1 MKKHTFLVFHREYR
15 QFLEQLGTLGVLH
28 VIERGEAGQD
38 EAGRDEA
45 GRDEAGRD
53 DQLDDQL
60 DEKEARLAR
69 IQDVLELLRTAE
81 KEFDEVS
88 RVHPRAVDADDII
101 REVELLE
108 ENIDLL
114 KHQIEEIRKEK
125 EKFEPWGNYDPRVIR
140 SLEQSGYRPW
150 LLKCPARQYDPAW
163 EERDDLYVISKDG
176 GQVYMLLLA
185 KPEEEP
191 GIEAEYHRPPDRSLE
206 EITRELETLEKQ
218 KAALW
223 EKLAGMARTVPKLLQ
238 GTIRQLE
245 SEISLMQVYQE
256 TRKASGDALMILE
269 GWVPEKSEK
278 QVAQLAEEMHAVN
291 LVTSPEEGEQPPVEL
306 RNGRFSRLFEPISKL
321 FDLPAYGEMDLTP
334 YFAPFFMLFFGFC
347 LGDAGYGVFFILFA
361 TILKLRVKKEL
372 KPILSLTQYLGVATI
387 LFGLLSGTFFGVNLI
402 DSGYT
407 LTASSMEKIQAEE
420 LPAGLIADLR
430 SVEGTYYSSREDFS
444 AAVGTA
450 IGDEA
455 MQQYNTTILKS
466 AEAGIPLVSKF
477 RHLMQ
482 DSLSMF
488 YLALLIGGVQIVF
501 GIFIKIFNITRQKG
515 FKYALSTLGWFVL
528 ILALVANAAGLLPGP
543 AGKYS
548 FYGLL
553 GVSGILIFF
562 LNNPGKNIFAQ
573 FGAGIWD
580 SYGMVTG
587 IFGDLLSYIRLFA
600 LGISSAIL
608 GFVFNDISLQ
618 LLNIPYVGWLFF
630 LVLLLAGHS
639 INLFLATLG
648 GFIHPMRLTF
658 VEFYKNAGFQGG
670 GKKYHPFTMHNSYNQ

>member
-1 MKKHTFLVFHREYR
+1 MITPMKKHTFLVFHREYLE
-15 QFLEQLGTLGVLH
+15 FLEQLGTLGVLH
-28 VIERGEAGQD
+28 VIERGEAD
-38 EAGRDEA
+38 R
-45 GRDEAGRD
+45 
-53 DQLDDQL
+53 DDQL

-69 IQDVLELLRTAE
+69 IQDVLDLLQTAE
-81 KEFDEVS
+81 KELGEVP
-88 RVHPRAVDADDII
+88 RVHPKAVEADEIV
-101 REVELLE
+101 REIEQVEE
-108 ENIDLL
+108 QIDLL

-125 EKFEPWGNYDPRVIR
+125 EKYEPWGNYDPGQIR
-140 SLEQSGYRPW
+140 SLEQSGYVPW
-150 LLKCPARQYDPAW
+150 LLKTSARQYDPAW
-163 EERDDLYVISKDG
+163 EDRDDLYLISKEG
-176 GQVYMLLLA
+176 GYMYMLLIA
-185 KPEEEP
+185 KPGEEP
-191 GIEAEYHRPPDRSLE
+191 GIEAEYHRPPDQSLK
-206 EITRELETLEKQ
+206 EITDELQAREQEKD
-218 KAALW
+218 ALK
-223 EKLAGMARTVPKLLQ
+223 ERVAGMARTVPRLLE

-245 SEISLMQVYQE
+245 SEISLMEVYHD
-256 TRKASGDALMILE
+256 TRKASEDSLMILE
-269 GWVPEKSEK
+269 GWVPEKAEK

-291 LVTSPEEGEQPPVEL
+291 LVTAPEEGEQPPVEL

-321 FDLPAYGEMDLTP
+321 FDLPSYGEMDLTP

-361 TILKLRVKKEL
+361 TILKFRVKKEL
-372 KPILSLTQYLGVATI
+372 KPMLSLTQYLGVATI
-387 LFGLLSGTFFGVNLI
+387 LFGLLSGTFFGINLI

-407 LTASSMEKIQAEE
+407 LTANSIEKIQAEE
-420 LPAGLIADLR
+420 ISAGLVADLR
-430 SVEGTYYSSREDFS
+430 TVEGTYYSSREEFT
-444 AAVGTA
+444 AAVGSA

-466 AEAGIPLVSKF
+466 AEAGIPLVGKF

-501 GIFIKIFNITRQKG
+501 GIFIKIFNITRQRG
-515 FKYALSTLGWFVL
+515 FKYALSTLGWFIL
-528 ILALVANAAGLLPGP
+528 ILALVMNATSLLPGQ
-543 AGKYS
+543 AGRYL

-618 LLNIPYVGWLFF
+618 LLNIPYIGWLFF
-630 LVLLLAGHS
+630 LILLLVGHS

-670 GKKYHPFTMHNSYNQ
+670 GKKYHPFTIHN

>member
-1 MKKHTFLVFHREYR
+1 MITPMKKHTFLVFHREYME
-15 QFLEQLGTLGVLH
+15 FLEQLGSLGVLH
-28 VIERGEAGQD
+28 VIERGEADQD
-38 EAGRDEA
+38 DK
-45 GRDEAGRD
+45 
-53 DQLDDQL
+53 LDH
-60 DEKEARLAR
+60 KEARLAR
-69 IQDVLELLRTAE
+69 IQDVLDLLQTIE
-81 KEFDEVS
+81 KEFDKVP
-88 RVHPRAVDADDII
+88 RVHPKALEADDMV
-101 REVELLE
+101 REVEQVE

-125 EKFEPWGNYDPRVIR
+125 EKFEPWGDYDPDVIR
-140 SLEQSGYRPW
+140 SLEESGYVPW
-150 LLKCPARQYDPAW
+150 LLKCSARQFNPAW
-163 EERDDLYVISKDG
+163 EEREDLYLISKEG
-176 GQVYMLLLA
+176 GYMHLLLLA
-185 KPEEEP
+185 KPGEEP
-191 GIEAEYHRPPDRSLE
+191 GMEAEYHRPPDRSLK
-206 EITRELETLEKQ
+206 EIVRELESLESQ
-218 KAALW
+218 KDALR
-223 EKLAGMARTVPKLLQ
+223 EKLAGMARTVPKLLDEP
-238 GTIRQLE
+238 IKQLE
-245 SEISLMQVYQE
+245 SEISLMQVYHE

-278 QVAQLAEEMHAVN
+278 QVSQLAEEMHAVN
-291 LVTSPEEGEQPPVEL
+291 LVTAPEEGEHPPVEL
-306 RNGRFSRLFEPISKL
+306 RNGRFSKLFEPISKL

-361 TILKLRVKKEL
+361 TILKFRVKKEL

-407 LTASSMEKIQAEE
+407 LTASSIEQIQGEE
-420 LPAGLIADLR
+420 MPAGLVAELR
-430 SVEGTYYSSREDFS
+430 TLEGEYYGSREDFS
-444 AAVGTA
+444 AAVGSA
-450 IGDEA
+450 IGEDA
-455 MQQYNTTILKS
+455 MQQYDVTILKS

-477 RHLMQ
+477 RHLIQ

-488 YLALLIGGVQIVF
+488 YLALLIGGVQIIF

-515 FKYALSTLGWFVL
+515 FKYALSTLGWFIL
-528 ILALVANAAGLLPGP
+528 ILTLILNATLLGENAGR
-543 AGKYS
+543 YV

-553 GVSGILIFF
+553 GGSGILIFF

-670 GKKYHPFTMHNSYNQ
+670 GKKYQPFSIHN

>member
-1 MKKHTFLVFHREYR
+1 MITPMKKHTFLVFHREYME
-15 QFLEQLGTLGVLH
+15 FLEQLGSLGVLH
-28 VIERGEAGQD
+28 VIERGEA
-38 EAGRDEA
+38 E
-45 GRDEAGRD
+45 RD
-53 DQLDDQL
+53 DRL

-69 IQDVLELLRTAE
+69 IHDILDLLQTIE
-81 KEFDEVS
+81 KEFDQAA
-88 RVHPRAVDADDII
+88 RVHPRSVEADDMI
-101 REVELLE
+101 REVEQLE
-108 ENIDLL
+108 EKIDLL
-114 KHQIEEIRKEK
+114 NHQIEEIRKEK
-125 EKFEPWGNYDPRVIR
+125 EKFEPWGNYDPGVIR
-140 SLEQSGYRPW
+140 SLEQSGYIPW
-150 LLKCPARQYDPAW
+150 LLKCSARQYDPAW
-163 EERDDLYVISKDG
+163 EKRDDLYLISKEG
-176 GQVYMLLLA
+176 GHVYLLLLA
-185 KPEEEP
+185 KPGDEP

-206 EITRELETLEKQ
+206 QIVRELESTEGQ
-218 KAALW
+218 KDALR
-223 EKLAGMARTVPKLLQ
+223 EKLAGMARTVPKLLD

-245 SEISLMQVYQE
+245 SEISLMEVYHE

-269 GWVPEKSEK
+269 GWVPAKSEK
-278 QVAQLAEEMHAVN
+278 QVSQLAEEMHAVN

-306 RNGRFSRLFEPISKL
+306 RNGRFSKLFEPISKL

-361 TILKLRVKKEL
+361 TILKFRVKKEL

-407 LTASSMEKIQAEE
+407 LTASSIEKIQAEE
-420 LPAGLIADLR
+420 MPAGLIADLR
-430 SVEGTYYSSREDFS
+430 TLEGEYYKSREDFS
-444 AAVGTA
+444 AAVGSA
-450 IGDEA
+450 IGEES
-455 MQQYNTTILKS
+455 MQQYNVSILKS
-466 AEAGIPLVSKF
+466 AEAGIPLVSRF

-488 YLALLIGGVQIVF
+488 YLALLIGGVQIIF
-501 GIFIKIFNITRQKG
+501 GIFIKIFNITRQRG
-515 FKYALSTLGWFVL
+515 FKYALSTLGWFIL
-528 ILALVANAAGLLPGP
+528 ILALILNATLLRENEGS
-543 AGKYS
+543 YV

-553 GVSGILIFF
+553 GVSGVLIFF
-562 LNNPGKNIFAQ
+562 LNNPGKNIFLQ

-618 LLNIPYVGWLFF
+618 LLNIPYVGWFFF

-670 GKKYHPFTMHNSYNQ
+670 GKKYQPFSIHS

>member
-1 MKKHTFLVFHREYR
+1 
-15 QFLEQLGTLGVLH
+15 
-28 VIERGEAGQD
+28 
-38 EAGRDEA
+38 
-45 GRDEAGRD
+45 
-53 DQLDDQL
+53 
-60 DEKEARLAR
+60 
-69 IQDVLELLRTAE
+69 
-81 KEFDEVS
+81 
-88 RVHPRAVDADDII
+88 
-101 REVELLE
+101 
-108 ENIDLL
+108 
-114 KHQIEEIRKEK
+114 
-125 EKFEPWGNYDPRVIR
+125 
-140 SLEQSGYRPW
+140 
-150 LLKCPARQYDPAW
+150 
-163 EERDDLYVISKDG
+163 
-176 GQVYMLLLA
+176 MLLLA
-185 KPEEEP
+185 KPGEEP
-191 GIEAEYHRPPDRSLE
+191 GMEAEYHRPPDRSLK
-206 EITRELETLEKQ
+206 EIARELESMEGQ
-218 KAALW
+218 RDALR
-223 EKLAGMARTVPKLLQ
+223 EKLAGMAKTVPKLLD

-245 SEISLMQVYQE
+245 SEISLMEVYQE

-269 GWVPEKSEK
+269 GWVPAKSEK
-278 QVAQLAEEMHAVN
+278 QVSQLAEEMHALN
-291 LVTSPEEGEQPPVEL
+291 LVTPPEDGEQPPVEL
-306 RNGRFSRLFEPISKL
+306 RNGRFSKLFEPIAKL

-361 TILKLRVKKEL
+361 TILKFRVKKEL

-407 LTASSMEKIQAEE
+407 LTASSLEMIQEEE
-420 LPAGLIADLR
+420 LPAGLMADLR
-430 SVEGTYYSSREDFS
+430 SLEGEYFKSREDFS
-444 AAVGTA
+444 AAVGSA
-450 IGDEA
+450 IGGQA
-455 MQQYNTTILKS
+455 MQQYEGTILKS
-466 AEAGIPLVSKF
+466 AEAGIPLVGKF

-488 YLALLIGGVQIVF
+488 YLALLIGGVQIIF

-515 FKYALSTLGWFVL
+515 FKYALSTLGWFLLIMAL
-528 ILALVANAAGLLPGP
+528 ILNATLLGENT
-543 AGKYS
+543 GRYV

-553 GVSGILIFF
+553 GASGVLIFF

-670 GKKYHPFTMHNSYNQ
+670 GKKYHPFTIHS

>member
-1 MKKHTFLVFHREYR
+1 MITPMKKHTFLVFHREYMD
-15 QFLEQLGTLGVLH
+15 FLEQLGSLGVLH
-28 VIERGEAGQD
+28 VIERGEA
-38 EAGRDEA
+38 E
-45 GRDEAGRD
+45 RD
-53 DQLDDQL
+53 DML

-69 IQDVLELLRTAE
+69 IQDVLELLQTVE
-81 KEFDEVS
+81 KEFGQVP
-88 RVHPRAVDADDII
+88 RVHPRALEADDMV
-101 REVELLE
+101 REIEQVEE
-108 ENIDLL
+108 KIDLL
-114 KHQIEEIRKEK
+114 RHQIEEIRKEK
-125 EKFEPWGNYDPRVIR
+125 EKFEPWGDYDPHVIR
-140 SLEQSGYRPW
+140 SLEESGYIPW
-150 LLKCPARQYDPAW
+150 LLKCPARQYNPEW
-163 EERDDLYVISKDG
+163 EQRDDLYLISKEG
-176 GQVYMLLLA
+176 GYNYLLLLA
-185 KPEEEP
+185 KPGDEP
-191 GIEAEYHRPPDRSLE
+191 AIEAEYHRPPDRSLK
-206 EITRELETLEKQ
+206 EIVRELESMESQ
-218 KAALW
+218 KDELR
-223 EKLAGMARTVPKLLQ
+223 EKLAGMARTVPKLLE

-245 SEISLMQVYQE
+245 SEISLMEVYHE

-306 RNGRFSRLFEPISKL
+306 RNGRFSKLFEPISKL

-361 TILKLRVKKEL
+361 TLLKFRVKKEL

-407 LTASSMEKIQAEE
+407 LTASSMEKIQQEE
-420 LPAGLIADLR
+420 MPAALMADLR
-430 SVEGTYYSSREDFS
+430 TLEGTYYGSREDFA

-450 IGDEA
+450 IGEEA
-455 MQQYNTTILKS
+455 MQQYNVAILKS
-466 AEAGIPLVSKF
+466 AEAGIPLVGKF

-515 FKYALSTLGWFVL
+515 FKYALSTLGWFIL
-528 ILALVANAAGLLPGP
+528 IVALVLNATLLGENAGR
-543 AGKYS
+543 YV
-548 FYGLL
+548 FFGLL

-562 LNNPGKNIFAQ
+562 LNNPGKNIFLQ

-618 LLNIPYVGWLFF
+618 LLNIPYIGWLFF

-670 GKKYHPFTMHNSYNQ
+670 GKKYHPFTIHS

>member
-1 MKKHTFLVFHREYR
+1 MITPMKKHTFLVFHREYME
-15 QFLEQLGTLGVLH
+15 FLEQLGSLGVLH
-28 VIERGEAGQD
+28 VIERGEADQD
-38 EAGRDEA
+38 DK
-45 GRDEAGRD
+45 
-53 DQLDDQL
+53 LDH
-60 DEKEARLAR
+60 KEARLAR
-69 IQDVLELLRTAE
+69 IQDVLDLLQTIE
-81 KEFDEVS
+81 KEFDKVP
-88 RVHPRAVDADDII
+88 RVHPKALEADDMV
-101 REVELLE
+101 REVEQVE

-125 EKFEPWGNYDPRVIR
+125 EKFEPWGDYDPDVIR
-140 SLEQSGYRPW
+140 SLEESGYVPW
-150 LLKCPARQYDPAW
+150 LLKCSARQFNPAW
-163 EERDDLYVISKDG
+163 EEREDLYLISKEG
-176 GQVYMLLLA
+176 GYMHLLLLA
-185 KPEEEP
+185 KPGEEP
-191 GIEAEYHRPPDRSLE
+191 GMEAEYHRPPDRSLK
-206 EITRELETLEKQ
+206 EIVRELESLESQ
-218 KAALW
+218 KDALR
-223 EKLAGMARTVPKLLQ
+223 EKLAGMARTVPKLLDEP
-238 GTIRQLE
+238 IKQLE
-245 SEISLMQVYQE
+245 SEISLMQVYHE

-278 QVAQLAEEMHAVN
+278 QVSQLAEEMHAVN
-291 LVTSPEEGEQPPVEL
+291 LVTAPEEGEHPPVEL
-306 RNGRFSRLFEPISKL
+306 RNGRFSKLFEPISKL

-361 TILKLRVKKEL
+361 TILKFRVKKEL

-407 LTASSMEKIQAEE
+407 LTASSIEQIQGEE
-420 LPAGLIADLR
+420 MPAGLVAELR
-430 SVEGTYYSSREDFS
+430 TLEGEYYGSREDFS
-444 AAVGTA
+444 AAVGSA
-450 IGDEA
+450 IGEDA
-455 MQQYNTTILKS
+455 MQQYDVTILKS

-488 YLALLIGGVQIVF
+488 YLALLIGGVQIIF

-515 FKYALSTLGWFVL
+515 FKYALSTLGWFIL
-528 ILALVANAAGLLPGP
+528 ILTLILNATLLGENAGR
-543 AGKYS
+543 YV

-553 GVSGILIFF
+553 GGSGILIFF

-670 GKKYHPFTMHNSYNQ
+670 GKKYQPFSIHN